1 LHATFF
7 LLQRRLSWFEVLFYI
22 VVNKRNAFQ
31 DCVLIDPGTRLAFV
45 LWKQQTKIEKTG
57 DAIKDK
63 VENAASSLDDAS
75 NTMVIKNEN
84 RQLQP

>member
-1 LHATFF
+1 MPIRIVF
-7 LLQRRLSWFEVLFYI
+7 LSTQAQDLLLCFYI
-22 VVNKRNAFQ
+22 LR
-31 DCVLIDPGTRLAFV
+31 
-45 LWKQQTKIEKTG
+45 KQPTKIEKTG

-63 VENAASSLDDAS
+63 VENAASSLDYAS